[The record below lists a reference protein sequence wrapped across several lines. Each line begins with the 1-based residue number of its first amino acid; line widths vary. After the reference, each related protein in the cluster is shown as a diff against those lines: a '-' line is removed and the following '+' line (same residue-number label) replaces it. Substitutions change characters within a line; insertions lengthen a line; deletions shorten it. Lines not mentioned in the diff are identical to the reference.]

1 MAQRAAIVDF
11 PRNGADGGIAL
22 VTSPARSMPAGYAGV
37 DNPLF
42 QKEDNRMLVGDA
54 KKMLEV
60 VLAALKG

>member
-11 PRNGADGGIAL
+11 PRNGADRGTAL

-42 QKEDNRMLVGDA
+42 YRENNRMLFGDA
-54 KKMLEV
+54 K
-60 VLAALKG
+60 